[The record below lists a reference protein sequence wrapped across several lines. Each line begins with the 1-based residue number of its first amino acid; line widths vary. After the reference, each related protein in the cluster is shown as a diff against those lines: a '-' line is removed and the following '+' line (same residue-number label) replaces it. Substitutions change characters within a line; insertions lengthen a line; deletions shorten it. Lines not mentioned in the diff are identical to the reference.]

1 LFTTVGYTDEF
12 FFNARFQREL
22 DRAPS
27 FTRWDARASW
37 TSFTETW
44 EVSAFVNNITNELG
58 VLAVETEGVL
68 VSLQARGS
76 PRAFLFPGRDSYN
89 EDIESTLRINGSTT

>member
-37 TSFTETW
+37 NSANRNW
-44 EVSAFVNNITNELG
+44 QVSAFVNNITNELG
-58 VLAVETEGVL
+58 VRNL
-68 VSLQARGS
+68 
-76 PRAFLFPGRDSYN
+76 
-89 EDIESTLRINGSTT
+89 DIEGGEEFNFLRSVATTDPRVYGMSLTYRINP